1 MCPTAGAGDVAF
13 GNKNPLTLI
22 HLDEPFDG
30 HGVLQL
36 LGDELPK
43 PMKEIGGCLAVD
55 ADQIRRTSGR
65 DPANK
70 KLGQSILRLFLEQ
83 TAAYPHSLILDPL
96 RIWDSPK
103 NFLPYQSRC
112 AAGGS

>member
-1 MCPTAGAGDVAF
+1 MPKTGILPAAPAF
-13 GNKNPLTLI
+13 PNAAKIALI
-22 HLDEPFDG
+22 HLDEPFHR

-70 KLGQSILRLFLEQ
+70 KLGQSILRLFLEPA
-83 TAAYPHSLILDPL
+83 AAYPHSLILDPL

-103 NFLPYQSRC
+103 INYDTPLTC
-112 AAGGS
+112 H

>member
-1 MCPTAGAGDVAF
+1 LPAAPAF
-13 GNKNPLTLI
+13 PNAAKIALI

-55 ADQIRRTSGR
+55 AD
-65 DPANK
+65 
-70 KLGQSILRLFLEQ
+70 LEP
-83 TAAYPHSLILDPL
+83 TAAFPHSLILDPL
-96 RIWDSPK
+96 RIWDSRK

-112 AAGGS
+112 LPRGTPEMNLLGLRHDSTISSTNKGDSGLSDL